1 MVTKVYTTL
10 GDSGFTKDFSGKSV
24 LKDSTLILAN
34 GKIDSLQSALDM
46 SLILSDEAHKEFLTI
61 VQQKLWQAAGE
72 IANCPGECINA
83 PITLQDLKELE
94 SYIDSLG
101 EPPNKFVRFTNEK
114 AVWFNECRIRCRELE
129 TNIVKLLRDT
139 SLRPE
144 IYKYINRLSSL
155 FFMLGYIASEHKFT
169 S

>member
-1 MVTKVYTTL
+1 MVHKVYTAL
-10 GDSGFTKDFSGKSV
+10 GDSGFTKDFSGKPL
-24 LKDSTLILAN
+24 LKDSSIILAN
-34 GKIDSLQSALDM
+34 GKLDSLQSAIDM
-46 SLILSDEAHKEFLTI
+46 ALILSDKEYVEVLNK

-101 EPPNKFVRFTNEK
+101 EPPNKFVRFTNQR
-114 AVWFNECRIRCRELE
+114 AVWFNECRVRCRELE
-129 TNIVKLLRDT
+129 TYLVILLRDT
-139 SLRPE
+139 SLRPD

-155 FFMLGYIASEHKFT
+155 FFMLGYCT
-169 S
+169 SKD